1 LTRSAFYRDESTP
14 PCTSATGLNVRC
26 LTAAMITLPGSHATI
41 NFLSLSV
48 VALSIKK
55 LILYVGVYRRIGL
68 LIHHRSWHDYV
79 KCDMINDQLG
89 RCWITYFPSSE
100 WYYLFNH
107 LRLL

>member
-1 LTRSAFYRDESTP
+1 VYISYWSECALLNSSYDYTAWLPRNDQFSFTISRSPLD
-14 PCTSATGLNVRC
+14 
-26 LTAAMITLPGSHATI
+26 
-41 NFLSLSV
+41 
-48 VALSIKK
+48 KK

-79 KCDMINDQLG
+79 KCDMINDQFG